1 MENAVDA
8 LKIAFAVMVFTM
20 ALSLAM
26 VMFSQAK
33 ETSDIVLRTSDVSE
47 YIEYIRSDGDNVK
60 SRVVGLETIIPTL
73 YNYYRENY
81 TVIFLDST
89 NNEIAP
95 FKSLLKSYPFT

>member
-8 LKIAFAVMVFTM
+8 LKIAFAVIVFTM

-47 YIEYIRSDGDNVK
+47 YIEYIQNNEDSGR
-60 SRVVGLETIIPTL
+60 SRVVGLETIIPT
-73 YNYYRENY
+73 
-81 TVIFLDST
+81 
-89 NNEIAP
+89 
-95 FKSLLKSYPFT
+95 

>member
-33 ETSDIVLRTSDVSE
+33 ETLTHKIHP
-47 YIEYIRSDGDNVK
+47 YIIRIK
-60 SRVVGLETIIPTL
+60 I
-73 YNYYRENY
+73 
-81 TVIFLDST
+81 
-89 NNEIAP
+89 
-95 FKSLLKSYPFT
+95 LKKIS